1 MRQRNLGNERGEG
14 DRLMRARVLTL
25 GLVPSL
31 LCVLVVVLVFGC
43 GSALAAGSAG
53 GGGCF
58 DEQYRQ
64 GLSARLPDCRAYELV
79 TPAVK
84 DGALVGAETDGGD
97 PVPQIAEDG
106 QDVIAISIQCLGGP
120 KGCIADREREGEP
133 YEFVRTGAGWV
144 TRPLA
149 LSAASFV
156 TTTMWEFDANE
167 HTVLFSSP
175 SPPGG
180 QDDWYAEG
188 PGESVREIGEVSES
202 EKGATE
208 LGHVGGTGIRA
219 TGDLSHI
226 VYVAEESWTFNGVFE
241 AGYGLYEYVAPGES
255 RPMLVG
261 VTGGE
266 GSTSLI
272 SACETNWPAAPSHD
286 SGYGSLSA
294 DGRTVYFT
302 ALGGPGCFGTGAN
315 AGKELPAAELF
326 ARVDGES
333 AGAYTMLI
341 SAATPSWT
349 CTTPE
354 CHTAS
359 TAAPEAQFQGA
370 SSGGGRV
377 FFTSPVQLTD
387 DAGGGGENLYM
398 SECEGCE
405 ELGGS
410 AAEAKRRLVDVSE
423 HTGNTQVAGGPR
435 VKNVVALAPD
445 GSHVYFVAEGVLTG
459 EANSEHELPVEGADN
474 LYVYEAGG
482 GVKFIATLPGSD
494 EEEWKN
500 GLTIANVT
508 PDGRF
513 LVFLS
518 HGALTADD
526 TRGEGPW
533 QVYRYDGKTGSLLR
547 VSIGAEGFND
557 DGNVGSGN
565 ANIVL
570 VGEYNHLLVGSVRS
584 DPTMSNDGR
593 YVFFESPNALV
604 PEALDDVPT
613 GGAHGELAA
622 NIYEWEADGA
632 GACAQPAGCVSL
644 LSDGKDVSE
653 KTQDDQ
659 GPVVLLGSDAEGSN
673 VFFWTNDSLVP
684 EDTDTQRDIYDAH
697 VCSETEPCHEPVS
710 PPTVSCRGEACR
722 GTPSSAPVLGVPA
735 GTTLT
740 GEGNLTQPAPA
751 VVAAPK
757 TVSVKKAGRCVR
769 GRVREHD
776 RCVKRGRGKR
786 RRSSKDRRAG
796 R

>member
-1 MRQRNLGNERGEG
+1 
-14 DRLMRARVLTL
+14 MRARVLTL

-31 LCVLVVVLVFGC
+31 LFVVVAGLVFGC
-43 GSALAAGSAG
+43 GSALGAGAAGS
-53 GGGCF
+53 GGCF
-58 DEQYRQ
+58 DEQDRQ

-84 DGALVGAETDGGD
+84 DGALVGAENDGGD

-106 QDVIAISIQCLGGP
+106 QDVIAISIQCLEGP
-120 KGCIADREREGEP
+120 KDCIADREHEGEP

-156 TTTMWEFDANE
+156 TTTMWTFDANE
-167 HTVLFSSP
+167 HTALFSAP
-175 SPPGG
+175 SPPAE

-188 PGESVREIGEVSES
+188 PGESVTNMGELSEPAR
-202 EKGATE
+202 GVTE
-208 LGHVGGTGIRA
+208 LSNVGGRGLRA

-226 VYVAEESWTFNGVFE
+226 VYLAEESWTFNGVFE
-241 AGYGLYEYVAPGES
+241 GGFGLYEYAAPGGS

-266 GSTSLI
+266 GSENLI
-272 SACETNWPAAPSHD
+272 SACGTDWPGGPPA
-286 SGYGSLSA
+286 GEKYGSLSA
-294 DGRTVYFT
+294 DGRTVYFS
-302 ALGGPGCFGTGAN
+302 ADGGPRCFGTGAN
-315 AGKELPAAELF
+315 AGKELPASELF
-326 ARVDGES
+326 VRVDGES
-333 AGAYTMLI
+333 ASAYTMLI
-341 SAATPSWT
+341 SAATAAA
-349 CTTPE
+349 CTTLE
-354 CHTAS
+354 CHAAS

-370 SSGGGRV
+370 SSNGGRA

-387 DAGGGGENLYM
+387 NAGGGGENLYL

-405 ELGGS
+405 ELSGPV
-410 AAEAKRRLVDVSE
+410 AEAGRRLVDVSE
-423 HTGNTQVAGGPR
+423 RAGKTRVAGGPR
-435 VKNVVALAPD
+435 VKNVVALSPD
-445 GSHVYFVAEGVLTG
+445 GSHVYFVAEGVLTD
-459 EANSEHELPVEGADN
+459 EANSEHELPVEGGDN
-474 LYVYEAGG
+474 LYMYEAGG
-482 GVKFIATLPGSD
+482 AVKFIATLPASD
-494 EEEWKN
+494 EEDWVY
-500 GLTIANVT
+500 GPYMANVT

-518 HGALTADD
+518 HAGLTADD

-533 QVYRYDGKTGSLLR
+533 QVYRYDAATGSLLR

-557 DGNVGSGN
+557 DGNAGSGN

-570 VGEYNHLLVGSVRS
+570 VGEYNGKFVGPVRS
-584 DPTMSNDGR
+584 DPTMSNNGG
-593 YVFFESPNALV
+593 YVFFESPNALT
-604 PEALDDVPT
+604 PGALDDVPT

-653 KTQDDQ
+653 KTQDYQ